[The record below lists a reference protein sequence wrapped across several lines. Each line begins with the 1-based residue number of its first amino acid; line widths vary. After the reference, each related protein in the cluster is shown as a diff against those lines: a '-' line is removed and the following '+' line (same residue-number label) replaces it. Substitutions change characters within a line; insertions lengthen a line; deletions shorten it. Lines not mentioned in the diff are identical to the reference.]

1 MRHNIVLNRVTYT
14 EKMIFLGFKEVTMK
28 ESANPRFLS
37 QQFSTRYASV
47 GDLRVK
53 LEDRVN
59 KAKQKFGFS
68 VDTKG
73 NVVFEDKE
81 VTLQDILSEFS
92 CIKAAIVY
100 EYIGASV
107 YEGLSEQD
115 RKAYQPAFV
124 AKSNFYQTNPDTG
137 EVLRDENG
145 RAIIQSQGAGVFT
158 NSLGEVVF
166 RTSVIRPEE
175 ELANESKLK
184 LVPFDQEVV
193 DMLEEYPAALD
204 AINSR
209 LGVAQEAVDAS
220 ELAV

>member
-1 MRHNIVLNRVTYT
+1 
-14 EKMIFLGFKEVTMK
+14 MK

-68 VDTKG
+68 VDSKG

-81 VTLQDILSEFS
+81 VTLQDILPEFS
-92 CIKAAIVY
+92 GIKAAIVY
-100 EYIGASV
+100 EYIGAEI
-107 YEGLSEQD
+107 YQDLSEQD

-137 EVLRDENG
+137 EVFARRKRSCNH
-145 RAIIQSQGAGVFT
+145 
-158 NSLGEVVF
+158 
-166 RTSVIRPEE
+166 SVTGCWC
-175 ELANESKLK
+175 LH
-184 LVPFDQEVV
+184 
-193 DMLEEYPAALD
+193 
-204 AINSR
+204 
-209 LGVAQEAVDAS
+209 
-220 ELAV
+220 